1 VPRARREFHRRGTRP
16 ITGWVRGTGSG
27 FWDLSLPASRAVLFA
42 GPAIAFARRAD
53 QIQLADAALDFLFL
67 SQVFAAR
74 LRPPLLAPFRP

>member
-1 VPRARREFHRRGTRP
+1 VHCIRREFHRRGIEP
-16 ITGWVRGTGSG
+16 ITDSTKDVCSG
-27 FWDLSLPASRAVLFA
+27 FWDLSLSGSRAVRFA